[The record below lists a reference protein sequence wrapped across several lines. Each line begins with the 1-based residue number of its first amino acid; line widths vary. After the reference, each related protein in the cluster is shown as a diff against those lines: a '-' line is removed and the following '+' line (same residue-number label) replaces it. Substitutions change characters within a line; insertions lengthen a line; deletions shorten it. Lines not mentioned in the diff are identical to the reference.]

1 MLIFCCI
8 CILERK
14 KCVESHWVVILDN
27 LKLLEIEAICS
38 YYYCLFIVQC
48 LSIIVQGDTCMCVL
62 LTSMSSGTLCVFIE
76 ANNSMMGTISKLSTE
91 MML

>member
-1 MLIFCCI
+1 MN
-8 CILERK
+8 

-27 LKLLEIEAICS
+27 LKLLEIEAICF
-38 YYYCLFIVQC
+38 YFFRLFIVQC
-48 LSIIVQGDTCMCVL
+48 LSIIVRGDACMCVL
-62 LTSMSSGTLCVFIE
+62 LTSMSSGALCVFIE